1 MGMKDLRDKH
11 PGIAKKIAPT
21 KVEKAAQA
29 RREAGKG
36 RKRDATGRFGKKGG

>member
-21 KVEKAAQA
+21 KVEKAAMA
-29 RREAGKG
+29 RRDSTKG
-36 RKRDATGRFGKKGG
+36 RRRDATGRFGKKGG